1 MEREQAIVGFGGDRG
16 QKMINGCV
24 REIWRSL
31 VKVSDVVIWNLGY
44 SDDIYLVLLVADH
57 YALLWS
63 LRQKFVLNIT
73 CDEYHEY
80 DVLDP
85 KQGILF

>member
-1 MEREQAIVGFGGDRG
+1 MEREQAIAGFGGIPG

-44 SDDIYLVLLVADH
+44 SDDIYLVLFVNEH
-57 YALLWS
+57 YALLWNFY
-63 LRQKFVLNIT
+63 QKYVLNVT
-73 CDEYHEY
+73 YDEYREY
-80 DVLDP
+80 DVIEHYRD
-85 KQGILF
+85 IVF